1 MILAPSEPVR
11 AASQTTARPIR
22 CDPAMTAAT
31 IAELTAALQ
40 ESGDELSRL
49 LKSMTDR
56 QDARPDKQHWS
67 FREIAAH
74 LEACQVECVLVRIRQ
89 IAANA
94 KPTFEFYDN
103 DGWDFSDRDLRTSVQ
118 AFNESRRRVIEFAR
132 SLSADRLSRT
142 GQHRTFG
149 QITVADYLRIDLD
162 HDREHLKDLTRSIE
176 ILAAQP

>member
-1 MILAPSEPVR
+1 
-11 AASQTTARPIR
+11 
-22 CDPAMTAAT
+22 MTATT
-31 IAELTAALQ
+31 ILDLTVALQ
-40 ESGDELSRL
+40 ESGVELSRIL
-49 LKSMTDR
+49 ESVAER
-56 QDARPDKQHWS
+56 QDDRPDTQHWS
-67 FREIAAH
+67 FREVAAH

-103 DGWDFSDRDLRTSVQ
+103 DEWDFSDRDLRASVR

-132 SLSADRLSRT
+132 SLSADRLTRT

-162 HDREHLKDLTRSIE
+162 HDREHLKDLAQTIE
-176 ILAAQP
+176 KLAAQP

>member
-1 MILAPSEPVR
+1 
-11 AASQTTARPIR
+11 
-22 CDPAMTAAT
+22 MTAAT

-40 ESGDELSRL
+40 ESGVELSRL
-49 LKSMTDR
+49 LKSVADR
-56 QDARPDKQHWS
+56 QDYRPDTQHWS

-94 KPTFEFYDN
+94 RPTFEFYDN
-103 DGWDFSDRDLRTSVQ
+103 DGWDFSDRDLRASVR
-118 AFNESRRRVIEFAR
+118 AFNEGRRSVIEFAR

-149 QITVADYLRIDLD
+149 QITLADYLRIDLE
-162 HDREHLKDLTRSIE
+162 HDREHVKDLAQMIE
-176 ILAAQP
+176 KLAAQP

>member
-1 MILAPSEPVR
+1 
-11 AASQTTARPIR
+11 
-22 CDPAMTAAT
+22 MTVAT

-40 ESGDELSRL
+40 ESGVELSRTL
-49 LKSMTDR
+49 ESVADR
-56 QDARPDKQHWS
+56 QDYRPDKQHWS

-94 KPTFEFYDN
+94 RPTFEFYDN
-103 DGWDFSDRDLRTSVQ
+103 DGWDFSDRDLRASVR
-118 AFNESRRRVIEFAR
+118 AFNESRHRVIGFAR

-149 QITVADYLRIDLD
+149 PITVADYLRIDLD
-162 HDREHLKDLTRSIE
+162 HDRAHLKDLNEMTEKLGPR
-176 ILAAQP
+176 P